1 LAASTLNK
9 EEVVTEK
16 ISTRHLL
23 VHELNVN
30 PEGVRCI
37 IEENKTKFFTRLG
50 FLKPKQGE
58 IECESILL
66 FYESFLIA
74 KANYFLDYYE
84 KKKYQI
90 RINNKTT
97 QVKIFGQVLEPVVS
111 MGRIESFLKRSHK
124 EVVFEGEERVIYE
137 RTKKIALNRKG
148 RKINPAK
155 LPKGTTEP
163 EPRKVLI
170 EYHERVRDLDLSIV
184 DTMRDIIC
192 KRPPNVN
199 RVVKETFEVTEQCV
213 VYTPIYEARCR
224 HLKTK
229 ETKIIPISGV
239 TKKLLLV

>member
-1 LAASTLNK
+1 LAASTLNR

-30 PEGVRCI
+30 PEGVRGI
-37 IEENKTKFFTRLG
+37 IEENKTKFFTKLG
-50 FLKPKQGE
+50 FLKPKQEE
-58 IECESILL
+58 IDCESILL

-84 KKKYQI
+84 KKKYRI

-97 QVKIFGQVLEPVVS
+97 QVKIFGQILEPVIS

-137 RTKKIALNRKG
+137 STKKIALNRKG

-199 RVVKETFEVTEQCV
+199 RVVKEAFEVTEQCV

>member
-9 EEVVTEK
+9 EVVTEK

-30 PEGVRCI
+30 PEGVRGI
-37 IEENKTKFFTRLG
+37 IEENKTKFFTKLG
-50 FLKPKQGE
+50 FLKPKQEE
-58 IECESILL
+58 IDCESILL

-84 KKKYQI
+84 KKKYRI

-97 QVKIFGQVLEPVVS
+97 QVKIFGQILEPVIS

-137 RTKKIALNRKG
+137 KAKKIALNRKG
-148 RKINPAK
+148 REINPEK

-163 EPRKVLI
+163 EPQKVLVQCQ
-170 EYHERVRDLDLSIV
+170 ERVRDLGLSIV
-184 DTMRDIIC
+184 DTMREIIC
-192 KRPPNVN
+192 KRPPKIN
-199 RVVKETFEVTEQCV
+199 RVIEEAFEVTEQYV

-239 TKKLLLV
+239 TGQMLSL

>member
-1 LAASTLNK
+1 LAVSTLNE
-9 EEVVTEK
+9 EEVETEK

-30 PEGVRCI
+30 LEGVRGI
-37 IEENKTKFFTRLG
+37 IEENKTKFFAKLG
-50 FLKPKQGE
+50 FLKPNQEE

-74 KANYFLDYYE
+74 KAKYFLDYYE
-84 KKKYQI
+84 NKKYRI
-90 RINNKTT
+90 RINDKAI
-97 QVKIFGQVLEPVVS
+97 QVNIFGQVLEPVILS
-111 MGRIESFLKRSHK
+111 GKIETFLKRSHK

-137 RTKKIALNRKG
+137 KTKKIALNRKG
-148 RKINPAK
+148 REINPKK

-163 EPRKVLI
+163 VPRVVL
-170 EYHERVRDLDLSIV
+170 EDCHERVRDLDLSIV

-192 KRPPNVN
+192 KRPPNIN